1 MSREPLFILSA
12 PRSFSSIVCGLVG
25 QHPECYGLPELN
37 LFMADDLG
45 SLWWGPLALLPIG
58 KHGLL
63 RALAQL
69 HEGEQT
75 EDSVSRAH
83 EWLLRHSRWT
93 PTQVLAHIQE
103 LVGPKILVEKSPATV
118 FRQDYMGRLVRLYPK
133 AHYIHLTRH
142 PRATADSMLRLRER
156 FTNEL
161 PPALTA
167 ADPERIWQRSHDT
180 IMRATAGLPNG
191 QCMRLQGEA
200 FLENLEF
207 FLPQICEWLGV
218 RSDPKAIEAMMHPE
232 LSPYARPGPRGAPLG
247 NDINFL
253 ESPTIDRSRLERM
266 AQPTLDGEL
275 AWRKGESFASPT
287 ISLARQFGY
296 S

>member
-1 MSREPLFILSA
+1 MMPEPLFILSA
-12 PRSFSSIVCGLVG
+12 PRSFSSVVCGLVG
-25 QHPECYGLPELN
+25 QHPDCYGLPELN

-75 EDSVSRAH
+75 EDSVSRAN
-83 EWLLRHSRWT
+83 EWVLRHSRWS
-93 PTQVLAHIQE
+93 PTQVLQHIQE
-103 LVGPKILVEKSPATV
+103 LVGAKILVEKSPATV
-118 FRQDYMGRLVRLYPK
+118 FRQDYLDRLVRHYPR
-133 AHYIHLTRH
+133 ASYLHLTRH
-142 PRATADSMLRLRER
+142 PRGTAESMLRLRER
-156 FTNEL
+156 HMHDM
-161 PPALTA
+161 PATLNA
-167 ADPERIWQRSHDT
+167 ADPERIWRRSHEA
-180 IMRATAGLPNG
+180 IMKATESLPNG

-200 FLENLEF
+200 FLGNLEF

-218 RSDPKAIEAMMHPE
+218 RNDPEAIEAMMHPE
-232 LSPYARPGPRGAPLG
+232 RSPYSCPGPRGAPLG

-253 ESPTIDRSRLERM
+253 ESPEIDRSRLARATE
-266 AQPTLDGEL
+266 PTLDGEL
-275 AWRKGESFASPT
+275 TWRKGEGFGKPT

-296 S
+296 T